1 MSSTEDEYIAK
12 HDPAWVGEAR
22 VEALKDEFEKKDD
35 PLSDNSDKIKDAL
48 AALLTSGAVV
58 AYCSDPAGAGVGA
71 AMSTG
76 AGIVTALKEPPKS
89 DSDVTKI
96 VRSME
101 AIQRNEKVNTQL
113 ATIEA
118 YWSWLRIKKD
128 TIETTD
134 SNQKGALKV
143 R

>member
-1 MSSTEDEYIAK
+1 MEEL
-12 HDPAWVGEAR
+12 R
-22 VEALKDEFEKKDD
+22 DEFEEKDD
-35 PLSDNSDKIKDAL
+35 PLSDNSDKVKDAL
-48 AALLTSGAVV
+48 AALLTLGAVV
-58 AYCSDPAGAGVGA
+58 AYCSGPAGAAMGA

-96 VRSME
+96 VHSME
-101 AIQRNEKVNTQL
+101 AIQRNEKVNKQL
-113 ATIEA
+113 TAIEA
-118 YWSWLRIKKD
+118 YWSWLKINKD